1 MRERWLILLTV
12 SYGWP
17 WQKIPRLHRQANANA
32 GLRFSKDKL
41 ATRDRGRLDTYIV
54 PEPFNQAFALDRCG
68 RVDACALGD
77 LLDDAMTARS
87 VNGLPGRTEWNTGAR
102 AGEVQLSIVGKGSK
116 DWEVLIPTGDRRPAH
131 LPVAAI
137 RRDGSPH
144 SIRVY
149 QHVGERFLG
158 ALATAGKL
166 RATNARAGCA

>member
-1 MRERWLILLTV
+1 MAENTAIASPSQCECGALV
-12 SYGWP
+12 QYG
-17 WQKIPRLHRQANANA
+17 QIGN
-32 GLRFSKDKL
+32 
-41 ATRDRGRLDTYIV
+41 TDRGRLGAYIV

-116 DWEVLIPTGDRRPAH
+116 GWEVLIPTGDRRPAH

>member
-1 MRERWLILLTV
+1 MADLTDRV
-12 SYGWP
+12 LRMAMAQNTAIASPSQCECGASVQYG
-17 WQKIPRLHRQANANA
+17 QIGN
-32 GLRFSKDKL
+32 
-41 ATRDRGRLDTYIV
+41 TDRGRLGAYIV

-116 DWEVLIPTGDRRPAH
+116 GWEVLIPTGDRRPAH

>member
-1 MRERWLILLTV
+1 MADLTDRV
-12 SYGWP
+12 LRMAMAENTAIASPSQCECGASVQYG
-17 WQKIPRLHRQANANA
+17 QIGN
-32 GLRFSKDKL
+32 
-41 ATRDRGRLDTYIV
+41 TDRGRLGAYIV

-77 LLDDAMTARS
+77 LLDDAMTACS

-116 DWEVLIPTGDRRPAH
+116 GWEVLIPTGDRRPAH
-131 LPVAAI
+131 LPVAAM

-149 QHVGERFLG
+149 QRVGETFAVGICQLLPR
-158 ALATAGKL
+158 
-166 RATNARAGCA
+166 